1 MPATATVL
9 GPGTNQPGRGTDQRE
24 SGACGSS
31 TVIRNDAPW
40 RPGSRARPLPEFR
53 TLAGAWGSGIGPAPG
68 GPPEVPEDSLS
79 RSRKLTEKQR
89 EQRRQA
95 DRDRLATAARELL
108 TSEGWARWVRF
119 RSSVGLGRYSPRN
132 QWLIMLTD
140 AAPVAAGSRA

>member
-1 MPATATVL
+1 MRLVDGHPE
-9 GPGTNQPGRGTDQRE
+9 GR
-24 SGACGSS
+24 ALAAGS
-31 TVIRNDAPW
+31 
-40 RPGSRARPLPEFR
+40 
-53 TLAGAWGSGIGPAPG
+53 PG
-68 GPPEVPEDSLS
+68 GPGGQLS

-95 DRDRLATAARELL
+95 DRDRLANAARELL
-108 TSEGWARWVRF
+108 TSEGWARWVRL